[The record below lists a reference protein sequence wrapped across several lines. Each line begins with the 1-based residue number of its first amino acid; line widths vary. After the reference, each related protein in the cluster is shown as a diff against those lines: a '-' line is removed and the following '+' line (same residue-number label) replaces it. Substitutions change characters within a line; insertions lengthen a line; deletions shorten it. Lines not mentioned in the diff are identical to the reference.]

1 MIISSFSVKNSV
13 CKPVKYKAYCLSHF
27 GVGVIVAPFGHSRTR
42 SILVVIIL
50 FGNIF
55 LSRIFQKSSFKNQRF
70 LKILEFRSTI
80 KTCDKFPICEIVR
93 YEDLVLRPNEILPKL
108 IESYR
113 YQKLYIPPRFKF
125 SVSWANKSVTSWNRT
140 LPEGIDQVR
149 HRDESSQLRV
159 ESKLDGLEPN

>member
-1 MIISSFSVKNSV
+1 MFWCRCYRCIFWWLTDGFD
-13 CKPVKYKAYCLSHF
+13 P
-27 GVGVIVAPFGHSRTR
+27 R
-42 SILVVIIL
+42 SCET
-50 FGNIF
+50 F
-55 LSRIFQKSSFKNQRF
+55 F
-70 LKILEFRSTI
+70 LKIFFHLEWFRILLLTVCWQQKYLWKVRRVFYGFTCINQVFDSKTRGVWFGTFWIKNGKFWSAI

-125 SVSWANKSVTSWNRT
+125 NVSWANKSVTSWNRT

-149 HRDESSQLRV
+149 HQNKSL
-159 ESKLDGLEPN
+159 